1 MEKREDGIT
10 IQGVASTVIYQNPEN
25 GYAVLRVDVAGE
37 TVTCVGCMPGISPG
51 EELELTGRWKEH
63 TSYGQQFQADYVVR
77 RLPTGTAA
85 IFRYLAAGSLK
96 YVGPAKAREIVDRFG
111 SRTLEVLEN
120 DPLRLA
126 EIRGISEKRAAEIG
140 EAFRRQICLRRLME
154 MLNQYG
160 VRPFVAV
167 QMYHHA
173 GEQAIE
179 MVRENPYVL
188 TAFGAEFFEAD
199 AMALDMGF
207 EGDSPQRMEAA
218 LLFELAHNMNNGH
231 VFLPRRKLVE
241 ATAQLLD
248 TQTEPVEE
256 ALSVLYET
264 GDVILEEVAGQ
275 EARYLEELYR
285 AERDAAVRLTEMAG
299 NTAFPDERTHQLI
312 DRIEREQAVVYSQ
325 GQRTAVEKAASN
337 RVMVLTGGPGT
348 GKTTCVRGILALFDH
363 MHVRTLLCAPTGRA
377 AKRLSEVCRRE
388 AATIHRMLGVTPGEG
403 ETLRFDH
410 NEDDPLEC
418 DAVIVDETSMVDI
431 LLFSSLLRA
440 LPPGCRLILVGDAD
454 QLPSVGPGNVFGDV
468 IRSGAV
474 CTVRLTEIF
483 RQAESSK
490 IVRTAHQI
498 NGGTVPEWKNE
509 GGDLF
514 FLRRSDVN
522 RAAETVLEL
531 CRERLP
537 ENMGIPMG
545 EIQVLCPSRKQELGT
560 ENLNRR
566 LQEALNPP
574 DKGKREKS
582 WGDFVFREGDKV
594 MQTRNDYDIMWKS
607 PDGRVVGNGVFNGD
621 VGVIRAIDQQRE
633 TVTVD
638 YDDKQVSYMFE
649 QLGELEPA
657 WALTVHKAQGSE
669 YRAVVLVCLDASPRL
684 LTRSVL
690 YTAIT
695 RARELLVIVGNEG
708 ILTRMVENNRRSRR
722 YSGLRAR
729 LADGLLTPPDRI
741 Q

>member
-1 MEKREDGIT
+1 MENRDDGIT
-10 IQGVASTVIYQNPEN
+10 IQGIASTVIYQNPEN

-51 EELELTGRWKEH
+51 EELELTGRWTDH
-63 TSYGQQFQADYVVR
+63 TAYGEQFQADYVIR
-77 RLPTGTAA
+77 KLPTGTAA
-85 IFRYLAAGSLK
+85 IFQFLAAGSLK
-96 YVGPAKAREIVDRFG
+96 YIGPAKAKEIVDRFG
-111 SRTLEVLEN
+111 NKTLEVLEN
-120 DPLRLA
+120 EPGRLA
-126 EIRGISEKRAAEIG
+126 EIRGISDKRAAEIG
-140 EAFRRQICLRRLME
+140 EAYRRQICLRRLME
-154 MLNQYG
+154 LLNQYG
-160 VRPFVAV
+160 VRPFVAI
-167 QMYHHA
+167 QMYRQA
-173 GEQAIE
+173 GEKSVE
-179 MVRENPYVL
+179 MVRDNPYVL
-188 TAFGAEFFEAD
+188 TAYGAEFFEAD
-199 AMALDMGF
+199 TMALDMGF

-241 ATAQLLD
+241 ATAQMLD

-256 ALSVLYET
+256 ALSVLCET
-264 GDVILEEVAGQ
+264 GDVILEQIAGQ
-275 EARYLEELYR
+275 EACYLEELYR
-285 AERDAAVRLTEMAG
+285 AESGAAIRLSEMAE
-299 NTAFPDERTHQLI
+299 NTALSDERTRQLI
-312 DRIEREQAVVYSQ
+312 DRIENEQNVVYSQ
-325 GQRTAVEKAASN
+325 GQRTAMEQAAWN

-348 GKTTCVRGILALFDH
+348 GKTTCVRGILALFDR

-377 AKRLSEVCRRE
+377 AKRLSEVCRRD
-388 AATIHRMLGVTPGEG
+388 AATIHRMLGVLPGEG
-403 ETLRFDH
+403 DTMIFDH
-410 NEDDPLEC
+410 DEDDPLEC
-418 DAVIVDETSMVDI
+418 DAVIVDEASMVDI

-440 LPPGCRLILVGDAD
+440 LPSGCRLILVGDAD

-483 RQAESSK
+483 RQAEASK

-498 NGGTVPEWKNE
+498 NGGTVPEWKND
-509 GGDLF
+509 GGDLY
-514 FLRRSDVN
+514 FLRRADVA
-522 RAAETVLEL
+522 RAEETVLEL

-537 ENMGIPMG
+537 EKMGIPIG
-545 EIQVLCPSRKQELGT
+545 EIQVLCPSRKQTLGT

-566 LQEALNPP
+566 LQETLNPP
-574 DKGKREKS
+574 DKGKKEKS
-582 WGDFVFREGDKV
+582 WGDFIFREGDKV

-621 VGVIRAIDQQRE
+621 VGVIRAIDHQRE

-638 YDDKQVSYMFE
+638 YEDKQVSYLFE

-669 YRAVVLVCLDASPRL
+669 YRAVVLVCLDASSRL

-695 RARELLVIVGNEG
+695 RARQLLVIVGSDG
-708 ILTRMVENNRRSRR
+708 VIARMVENNHRSRR

-729 LADGLLTPPDRI
+729 LADELLAPPDTI

>member
-1 MEKREDGIT
+1 MGNRDDGIT
-10 IQGVASTVIYQNPEN
+10 IQGVASAVIYQNPEN

-51 EELELTGRWKEH
+51 EELELTGRWKDH
-63 TSYGQQFQADYVVR
+63 TAYGQQFQADFVVR

-96 YVGPAKAREIVDRFG
+96 YIGPAKAKEIVDRFG
-111 SRTLEVLEN
+111 NRTLEVLEN
-120 DPLRLA
+120 EPGRLA
-126 EIRGISEKRAAEIG
+126 EIRGISGKRAAEIG

-154 MLNQYG
+154 LLNQYG

-167 QMYHHA
+167 QMYHHV
-173 GEQAIE
+173 GEQAME
-179 MVRENPYVL
+179 MVRDNPYLL
-188 TAFGAEFFEAD
+188 TAYGAEFFEAD

-218 LLFELAHNMNNGH
+218 LLFELTHNMNNGH

-241 ATAQLLD
+241 ATAQMLD
-248 TQTEPVEE
+248 TQIEPVEE
-256 ALSVLYET
+256 ALCVLCET
-264 GDVILEEVAGQ
+264 GDVIMEEIAGQ
-275 EARYLEELYR
+275 EACYLEEIYR
-285 AERDAAVRLTEMAG
+285 AERDAAVRLTDMAE
-299 NTAFPDERTHQLI
+299 NTAFPDERTRQMI
-312 DRIEREQAVVYSQ
+312 DRVEKEQGVFYSQ
-325 GQRTAVEKAASN
+325 GQRTAVEQAACN

-348 GKTTCVRGILALFDH
+348 GKTTCVRGILALFDLLRI
-363 MHVRTLLCAPTGRA
+363 RTLLCAPTGRA
-377 AKRLSEVCRRE
+377 AKRLSEVCRRD
-388 AATIHRMLGVTPGEG
+388 AATIHRMLGVLPGDG
-403 ETLRFDH
+403 DTMIFDH
-410 NEDDPLEC
+410 NEENPLSC

-440 LPPGCRLILVGDAD
+440 LPSGCRLILVGDAD

-468 IRSGAV
+468 IRSGII

-483 RQAESSK
+483 RQAEESK

-498 NGGTVPEWKNE
+498 NAGTVPEWKNE
-509 GGDLF
+509 AGDLF
-514 FLRRSDVN
+514 FLRRSDVT
-522 RAAETVLEL
+522 RAEETVLEL

-537 ENMGIPMG
+537 EKMGIPFE
-545 EIQVLCPSRKQELGT
+545 EIQVLCPSRKQTLGT

-566 LQEALNPP
+566 LQETLNPP
-574 DKGKREKS
+574 DKGKKEKS
-582 WGDFVFREGDKV
+582 WGDFIFREGDKV

-607 PDGRVVGNGVFNGD
+607 PDGRIAGNGVFNGD
-621 VGVIRAIDQQRE
+621 VGVIRAVDHQRE

-638 YDDKQVSYMFE
+638 FEDKQVSYLFE

-669 YRAVVLVCLDASPRL
+669 YRAVILVCLDASPRL
-684 LTRSVL
+684 LTRGVL
-690 YTAIT
+690 YTAVT
-695 RARELLVIVGNEG
+695 RARQLLVIVGSDG
-708 ILTRMVENNRRSRR
+708 VVARMVENNHRSRR

-729 LADGLLTPPDRI
+729 LADGLPVPPERI

>member
-275 EARYLEELYR
+275 EACYLEELYR

>member
-1 MEKREDGIT
+1 MEYRDDGIT
-10 IQGVASTVIYQNPEN
+10 IQGIASSVIYQNPEN

-51 EELELTGRWKEH
+51 EELELTGRWKDH
-63 TSYGQQFQADYVVR
+63 TSYGQQFQADYVLR

-85 IFRYLAAGSLK
+85 IFRYLAAGALK
-96 YVGPAKAREIVDRFG
+96 YIGPAKAKEIVDRFG
-111 SRTLEVLEN
+111 KETLEILEN
-120 DPLRLA
+120 EPLRLA

-140 EAFRRQICLRRLME
+140 EDYHRQICLRRLME

-167 QMYHHA
+167 QMYRYA
-173 GEQAIE
+173 GERAIE
-179 MVRENPYVL
+179 MVRDNPYVL
-188 TAFGAEFFEAD
+188 TAYGAEFFEAD

-231 VFLPRRKLVE
+231 VFLPHRKLVE
-241 ATAQLLD
+241 ATAQLLE
-248 TQTEPVEE
+248 TETEPVEE
-256 ALSVLYET
+256 ALSVLCET
-264 GDVILEEVAGQ
+264 GDVIREEVAGQ
-275 EARYLEELYR
+275 DACYLEELYR
-285 AERDAAVRLTEMAG
+285 AERDAALRLKEMAE
-299 NTAFPDERTHQLI
+299 NTALPDARTKQLI
-312 DRIEREQAVVYSQ
+312 DRVEKEQNVIYSQ
-325 GQRTAVEKAASN
+325 GQRTAVERAAWN

-348 GKTTCVRGILALFDH
+348 GKTTCIRGILALFDL

-377 AKRLSEVCRRE
+377 AKRLSEVCLRE
-388 AATIHRMLGVTPGEG
+388 ATTIHRMLGVTPGDG
-403 ETLRFDH
+403 DTMIFDH
-410 NEDDPLEC
+410 NEQDPLSC

-431 LLFSSLLRA
+431 QLFSSLLRA
-440 LPPGCRLILVGDAD
+440 LPSGCRLILVGDAD

-468 IRSGAV
+468 IRSGV
-474 CTVRLTEIF
+474 ICTVRLTEIF
-483 RQAESSK
+483 RQAQESK

-498 NGGTVPEWKNE
+498 DQGTVPELKNE

-514 FLRRSDVN
+514 FLRRADVA
-522 RAAETVLEL
+522 RAEETVLEL

-537 ENMGIPMG
+537 ANMGIPSE
-545 EIQVLCPSRKQELGT
+545 EIQVLCPSRKQTLGT

-574 DKGKREKS
+574 EKGKKEKS
-582 WGDFVFREGDKV
+582 WGDFIFREGDKV
-594 MQTRNDYDIMWKS
+594 MQTRNDYDIIWKS
-607 PDGRVVGNGVFNGD
+607 PDGVTVGNGVFNGD
-621 VGVIRAIDQQRE
+621 VGVVRAIDHQQE

-638 YDDKQVSYMFE
+638 YEDKQVSYLFE

-669 YRAVVLVCLDASPRL
+669 YRAVILACLDASPRL

-690 YTAIT
+690 YTAVT
-695 RARELLVIVGNEG
+695 RARQLLVIVGSEG
-708 ILTRMVENNRRSRR
+708 VIARMVENNRRSRR

-729 LADGLLTPPDRI
+729 LADGQPAPPDSNY
-741 Q
+741 